1 MDAMIKE
8 VLQQFFP
15 GQEIV
20 SAGPHGSGH
29 INHTYAVETA
39 EGGKYVLQKINTD
52 IFRDV
57 EGLMENVVNVTDY
70 LRRQIAGEEPTRSSS
85 GNGIGLKNVQD
96 RIQMAYGPEYGLRV
110 ESQPGGGT
118 AVTVTFP
125 FHEAMEGSP

>member
-1 MDAMIKE
+1 MKKRFLAMFLALAMCLALLPAAALAADSTIIITGERDQTGERFTVRIADQGLGMD
-8 VLQQFFP
+8 
-15 GQEIV
+15 
-20 SAGPHGSGH
+20 
-29 INHTYAVETA
+29 
-39 EGGKYVLQKINTD
+39 EGMLD
-52 IFRDV
+52 R
-57 EGLMENVVNVTDY
+57 